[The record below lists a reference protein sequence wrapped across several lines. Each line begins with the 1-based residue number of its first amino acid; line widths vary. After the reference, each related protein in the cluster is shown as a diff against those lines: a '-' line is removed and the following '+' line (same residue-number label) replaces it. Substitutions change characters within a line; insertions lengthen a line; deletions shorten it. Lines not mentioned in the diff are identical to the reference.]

1 MSRKINSETE
11 AVNVEDLYWGCD
23 NVKPRDIDW
32 SNLTYDSWEVIQP
45 YSVEDFEKYG
55 DPYEYSEEAEEK
67 LGYGSFEDMEQ
78 SNQPMMNYLYP
89 IGEGDEFDSEDAK
102 AIDSLNVCLVYFTES
117 EEYALALTGG
127 GMDLTWD
134 IVEGYVRLGYLP
146 PVHFSRLPKYAG
158 HKMNP
163 RRRVIVSALLR
174 SIGGNISHLEGE
186 AKALKGLRDKEDG
199 EQI

>member
-11 AVNVEDLYWGCD
+11 AVNVEDLFYGCD
-23 NVKPRDIDW
+23 NEKPRHIDW
-32 SNLTYDSWEVIQP
+32 SDLPYESWEVVQP
-45 YSVEDFEKYG
+45 YTVEDFEEYG

-67 LGYGSFEDMEQ
+67 LGYGSFEAMEE

-89 IGEGDEFDSEDAK
+89 IGEGDELDSEDAK

-127 GMDLTWD
+127 GMDLSWD
-134 IVEGYVRLGYLP
+134 IVEAYVRLGYLP

-158 HKMNP
+158 MRMSP
-163 RRRVIVSALLR
+163 RYRVIVSAMLR
-174 SIGGNISHLEGE
+174 SIEGNISHLERE